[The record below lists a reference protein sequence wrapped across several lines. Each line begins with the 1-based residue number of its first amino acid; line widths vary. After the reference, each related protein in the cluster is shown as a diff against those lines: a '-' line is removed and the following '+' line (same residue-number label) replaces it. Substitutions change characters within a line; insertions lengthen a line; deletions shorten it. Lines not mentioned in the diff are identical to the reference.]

1 MTENDR
7 RQMKASEIPAFVD
20 EVIEAGCNICAVGHD
35 KYVLGDIEE
44 QDRAKDELD
53 RILEKYGNRDP
64 LKLEIISYLWSIGR
78 FIEVS
83 FRRRAALTRPKSLL
97 KE

>member
-1 MTENDR
+1 MTENNR
-7 RQMKASEIPAFVD
+7 RQMAASEIPAFVAD
-20 EVIEAGCNICAVGHD
+20 VIAAGCNICAVGHD

-53 RILEKYGNRDP
+53 RILVKYGNRDP
-64 LKLEIISYLWSIGR
+64 LKLEIVSYLWSIGR

-83 FRRRAALTRPKSLL
+83 SDGTRH
-97 KE
+97 